1 MGSRRLLYAIGLT
14 NERGHSELLYGG
26 CRACEHN
33 GDRGSSFDRAGAAL
47 QRVRRTPAFMLDT
60 YLLDTED
67 PIQEKKD
74 INGEGT
80 HPIHCTPDRNGLRT
94 VAGRV
99 DERRNS

>member
-67 PIQEKKD
+67 PIQEKRD

-80 HPIHCTPDRNGLRT
+80 HPIHCTPDRNGLQT
-94 VAGRV
+94 VAQRV